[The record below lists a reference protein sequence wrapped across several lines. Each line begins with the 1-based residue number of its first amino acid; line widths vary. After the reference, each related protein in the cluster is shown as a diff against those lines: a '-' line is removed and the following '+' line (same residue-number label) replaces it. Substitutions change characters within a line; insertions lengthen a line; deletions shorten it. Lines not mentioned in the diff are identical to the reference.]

1 MRHINTRLRGD
12 DLRDMFA
19 SAVALLKQHVPMIN
33 ALNVFP
39 VPDGDTGTN
48 MYLTVREV
56 VESSSSIE
64 DASAGEMAH
73 SMARAALMGARG
85 NSGVILSQFFRGISL
100 GLESK
105 VDFGAPELADA
116 FRHARVQAYA
126 AIDQPVEGTILTV
139 MDRIAKVSAS
149 SLVPGITVLDLLDKV
164 CAAARDAVES
174 TPNMLSVLKDAGVV
188 DAGAQ
193 GLSVI
198 LEGLRRHLGG
208 ESLEDDVGVLVPAA
222 LKTKSSVVSQDFLSE
237 TKENVYGYCT
247 QFLINGTELDIMSIR
262 KSMGVLANSTVVV
275 GDETMVNVHVHTEDP
290 GQILSLGTNIGTLN
304 NIKIANM
311 DEQRDDLAAEGV
323 VEVLDKMESETL
335 GVIAVALGEGITAMF
350 VELGASHI
358 IKGGNTMNPSVKD
371 LLDVLEAASFDN
383 LLFLPNN
390 KNILPAAIQAVD
402 SSTKN
407 VKVVSTKSIP
417 QGIAAILSFKPEDDI
432 DANFEKM
439 LDSID
444 SVRSGEVTIAVRSIK
459 VDSVDV
465 EQGQFIG
472 LLENELVKA
481 SDSISEVVLGLLDKC
496 DICEG
501 SLITLYRGADLSE
514 EEALNVEQEVVDK
527 FAKAEVE
534 LVYGGQPNYHFIVS
548 AE

>member
-19 SAVALLKQHVPMIN
+19 SAIVLLKQQVPMIN

-64 DASAGEMAH
+64 DASAGEMAN

-85 NSGVILSQFFRGISL
+85 NSGVILSQFFKGISL

-105 VDFGAPELADA
+105 VDFGAYELADA
-116 FRHARVQAYA
+116 FKHARVQAYT
-126 AIDQPVEGTILTV
+126 AIDRPVEGTILTV

-164 CAAARDAVES
+164 CVAARDAVES

-208 ESLEDDVGVLVPAA
+208 ESLEDDVEVLVSDA
-222 LKTKSSVVSQDFLSE
+222 LKTKSYVVSQDFLSE

-247 QFLINGTELDIMSIR
+247 QFLINGTGLDITSIR

-275 GDETMVNVHVHTEDP
+275 GDEAMVNVHVHTEDP
-290 GQILSLGTNIGTLN
+290 GQILSLGTDIGTLN

-311 DEQRDDLAAEGV
+311 DEQRDHFATEDG

-335 GVIAVALGEGITAMF
+335 GIIAVALGEGITAMF

-383 LLFLPNN
+383 LLLLPNN
-390 KNILPAAIQAVD
+390 KNILSAAIQAAD

-432 DANFEKM
+432 DVNFEKM
-439 LDSID
+439 LDSVD
-444 SVRSGEVTIAVRSIK
+444 SVRSGEVTIAVRSIN
-459 VDSVDV
+459 VDGVDV

-481 SDSISEVVLGLLDKC
+481 SDSISAVVLGLLDKC
-496 DICEG
+496 DVFEG

-514 EEALNVEQEVVDK
+514 EEALNVEQEVVGR
-527 FAKAEVE
+527 FAMAEVE

>member
-19 SAVALLKQHVPMIN
+19 SAIVLLKQQVPMIN

-64 DASAGEMAH
+64 DASAGEMAN

-85 NSGVILSQFFRGISL
+85 NSGVILSQFFKGISL

-105 VDFGAPELADA
+105 VDFGAYELADA
-116 FRHARVQAYA
+116 FKHARVQAYT
-126 AIDQPVEGTILTV
+126 AIDRPVEGTILTV

-164 CAAARDAVES
+164 CVAARDAVES

-208 ESLEDDVGVLVPAA
+208 ESLEDDVEVLVSDA
-222 LKTKSSVVSQDFLSE
+222 LKTKSYVVSQDFLSE

-247 QFLINGTELDIMSIR
+247 QFLINGTGLDITSIR

-275 GDETMVNVHVHTEDP
+275 GDEAMVNVHVHTEEKF
-290 GQILSLGTNIGTLN
+290 GWVHRVAQ
-304 NIKIANM
+304 
-311 DEQRDDLAAEGV
+311 ERFV
-323 VEVLDKMESETL
+323 VV
-335 GVIAVALGEGITAMF
+335 
-350 VELGASHI
+350 
-358 IKGGNTMNPSVKD
+358 
-371 LLDVLEAASFDN
+371 
-383 LLFLPNN
+383 
-390 KNILPAAIQAVD
+390 
-402 SSTKN
+402 
-407 VKVVSTKSIP
+407 
-417 QGIAAILSFKPEDDI
+417 
-432 DANFEKM
+432 
-439 LDSID
+439 
-444 SVRSGEVTIAVRSIK
+444 
-459 VDSVDV
+459 
-465 EQGQFIG
+465 
-472 LLENELVKA
+472 
-481 SDSISEVVLGLLDKC
+481 
-496 DICEG
+496 G
-501 SLITLYRGADLSE
+501 S
-514 EEALNVEQEVVDK
+514 
-527 FAKAEVE
+527 
-534 LVYGGQPNYHFIVS
+534 
-548 AE
+548 